1 MGQLDEKTIIVT
13 GAAQGIG
20 AAYARGLAE
29 EGANVVV
36 NDIGN
41 PSALVEEITKKGGV
55 ATGIIA
61 DVTDKGQIADMISQT
76 VDKYGRIDGLINNA
90 ALFGKL
96 LRQRFEDIDINEFDD
111 VMRINVRGV
120 WQVSSAVVKV
130 MRGQG
135 YGKIINIASGTVFK
149 GTPMQLHYVTSKGA
163 IIALS
168 RAMAREVGEDNICIN
183 VIAPGLTESEAV
195 ISEGQFS
202 KEHFDANIAGRCIK
216 RAENPEDLV
225 GTAIFLLSQDS
236 DFITGQVLCVDGGSV
251 TH

>member
-1 MGQLDEKTIIVT
+1 MGQLDGKTIIVT

-29 EGANVVV
+29 EGASVVI
-36 NDIGN
+36 NDIAD
-41 PSALVEEITKKGGV
+41 PSMLVEEITKKGGI
-55 ATGIIA
+55 ATGVIA
-61 DVTDKGQIADMISQT
+61 DVTDKSQIADMISQT
-76 VDKYGRIDGLINNA
+76 VEKYGQIDGLINNA

-96 LRQRFEDIDINEFDD
+96 VRQRFEDIDINEFDD
-111 VMRINVRGV
+111 VMRVNVRGV
-120 WQVSSAVVKV
+120 WQVSSAVVEV
-130 MRGQG
+130 MRRQG
-135 YGKIINIASGTVFK
+135 YGKIINITSGTVFK

-183 VIAPGLTESEAV
+183 AIAPGLTESEAV
-195 ISEGQFS
+195 INEGQFS
-202 KEHFDANIAGRCIK
+202 EEHFDANIAGRCIK
-216 RAENPEDLV
+216 RAEKPEDLV